1 MADNLFK
8 LIIISPDRKFYESDV
23 KMVEMVTTEGE
34 IGVLK
39 GHIPMTSIM
48 KPGIVTIKE
57 ENETKR
63 AAVHEGFVEI
73 LQDRVTIMA
82 EIAEWP
88 DEIDVKRAEDAKAR
102 AEKRLT
108 GKGEGLDV
116 ARAEVA
122 MRKALIRI
130 ELVQR
135 YKQ

>member
-1 MADNLFK
+1 M
-8 LIIISPDRKFYESDV
+8 
-23 KMVEMVTTEGE
+23 
-34 IGVLK
+34 
-39 GHIPMTSIM
+39 
-48 KPGIVTIKE
+48 
-57 ENETKR
+57 
-63 AAVHEGFVEI
+63 EI

-108 GKGEGLDV
+108 GNGEGLDV

-130 ELVQR
+130 ELAQR

>member
-8 LIIISPDRKFYESDV
+8 LIIISPDRKFYEGDV
-23 KMVEMVTTEGE
+23 RMVEMVTTEGE

-102 AEKRLT
+102 AEKRLS
-108 GKGEGLDV
+108 GNGEGLDV
-116 ARAEVA
+116 ARAEIA

>member
-8 LIIISPDRKFYESDV
+8 LIIISPDRTFYEGDV

-39 GHIPMTSIM
+39 GHIPLTSIM

-57 ENETKR
+57 ENEIKR

-88 DEIDVKRAEDAKAR
+88 EEIDLHRAEEAKER
-102 AEKRLT
+102 AEKRLKSNENGFDIT
-108 GKGEGLDV
+108 
-116 ARAEVA
+116 RAEFA

>member
-8 LIIISPDRKFYESDV
+8 LIIISPDRTFYEGDV

-39 GHIPMTSIM
+39 GHIPLTSIM

-88 DEIDVKRAEDAKAR
+88 EEIDLQRAEDAKER
-102 AEKRLT
+102 AEKRLKSNENGFDIT
-108 GKGEGLDV
+108 
-116 ARAEVA
+116 RAEFA

>member
-8 LIIISPDRKFYESDV
+8 LIIISPDRKFYEGDV

-63 AAVHEGFVEI
+63 
-73 LQDRVTIMA
+73 M
-82 EIAEWP
+82 
-88 DEIDVKRAEDAKAR
+88 
-102 AEKRLT
+102 RLT
-108 GKGEGLDV
+108 LNV
-116 ARAEVA
+116 PRMQRRAP
-122 MRKALIRI
+122 RNG
-130 ELVQR
+130 
-135 YKQ
+135 